1 MASVAVF
8 VGTVLST
15 FVVGVFHKPIG
26 EISARILPFLYLE
39 NIESA
44 SKKVHETVEKVET
57 VVIGSKKV
65 KSKKE
70 HVDVPVKV
78 REVGDYI
85 DSAWSDADVP
95 RLAFENIEAVLDT
108 YMDEHTA
115 EKVVNTCK
123 KLLAGYAMEAK
134 RRKQFEK
141 ARDFILVLFPDL
153 AKEIDMSLF
162 SQCAFW
168 EGKIALYR

>member
-8 VGTVLST
+8 IGTVLST

-26 EISARILPFLYLE
+26 EVSARLLPFLYLE
-39 NIESA
+39 NIEST

-57 VVIGSKKV
+57 TVIGSKKV
-65 KSKKE
+65 ESKKE
-70 HVDVPVKV
+70 HVIPVKV
-78 REVGDYI
+78 REVGDWI
-85 DSAWSDADVP
+85 DSSWNDADVP
-95 RLAFENIEAVLDT
+95 KLAFENIEAVMDT

-123 KLLAGYAMEAK
+123 KLLVSYAMAAS
-134 RRKQFEK
+134 RRKQLEK
-141 ARDFILVLFPDL
+141 VRDRLLVSFPKL

-162 SQCAFW
+162 SQCALW

>member
-1 MASVAVF
+1 MATIAAF
-8 VGTVLST
+8 IGTVLGTS
-15 FVVGVFHKPIG
+15 VVTVFHKPIC
-26 EISARILPFLYLE
+26 EITARAFPFLYLE
-39 NIESA
+39 NIEKV

-57 VVIGSKKV
+57 AVIGST
-65 KSKKE
+65 KKE
-70 HVDVPVKV
+70 QVHIPVKT
-78 REVGDYI
+78 REVGDWI

-95 RLAFENIEAVLDT
+95 KLAFENIEAVLDP

-123 KLLAGYAMEAK
+123 RLLAGYAMEAK

-141 ARDFILVLFPDL
+141 VRDFMVVSFPDL
-153 AKEIDMSLF
+153 AQEIDMSLF

>member
-1 MASVAVF
+1 MATIAAF
-8 VGTVLST
+8 IGTALGT
-15 FVVGVFHKPIG
+15 FIVFHKPIC
-26 EISARILPFLYLE
+26 EITARAFPFLYLE
-39 NIESA
+39 NIEKV

-57 VVIGSKKV
+57 VITN
-65 KSKKE
+65 KKE
-70 HVDVPVKV
+70 QVHIPVKT
-78 REVGDYI
+78 RKADDWI

-95 RLAFENIEAVLDT
+95 RLAFENIDAVLDP

-123 KLLAGYAMEAK
+123 RLLAGYAMEAK

-141 ARDFILVLFPDL
+141 VRDFMVVSFPDL
-153 AKEIDMSLF
+153 AQEIDMSLF

>member
-1 MASVAVF
+1 MASIAAF
-8 VGTVLST
+8 IGTVLGTS
-15 FVVGVFHKPIG
+15 VVTVFHKPIC
-26 EISARILPFLYLE
+26 EIGARAFPFLYLE
-39 NIESA
+39 NIEKA

-57 VVIGSKKV
+57 VITNKKV
-65 KSKKE
+65 EK
-70 HVDVPVKV
+70 HVKVPVKV
-78 REVGDYI
+78 KDVGDWI
-85 DSAWSDADVP
+85 DSTWSDADVP

-123 KLLAGYAMEAK
+123 RLLAGYAMEAK

-141 ARDFILVLFPDL
+141 VRDFMLVSFPDL
-153 AKEIDMSLF
+153 AQEIDMSLF

>member
-1 MASVAVF
+1 MASIAAF
-8 VGTVLST
+8 IGTVLGTS
-15 FVVGVFHKPIG
+15 VVTVFHKPIC
-26 EISARILPFLYLE
+26 EIGARAFPFLYLE
-39 NIESA
+39 NIEKA

-57 VVIGSKKV
+57 VITNKKV
-65 KSKKE
+65 EK
-70 HVDVPVKV
+70 HVKVPVKV
-78 REVGDYI
+78 KDVGDWI
-85 DSAWSDADVP
+85 DSTWSDADVP

-123 KLLAGYAMEAK
+123 RLLAGYAMEAK

-141 ARDFILVLFPDL
+141 VRDFMVVSFPDL
-153 AKEIDMSLF
+153 AQEIDMSLF

-168 EGKIALYR
+168 EGRIALYR

>member
-1 MASVAVF
+1 MASIAVF
-8 VGTVLST
+8 IGSVLGT
-15 FVVGVFHKPIG
+15 FVVTVFHKPLG
-26 EISARILPFLYLE
+26 EISARAFPFLYLE
-39 NIESA
+39 NIESV

-57 VVIGSKKV
+57 VITNKKV
-65 KSKKE
+65 EE
-70 HVDVPVKV
+70 HVKVPVKT
-78 REVGDYI
+78 REVGDWI

-95 RLAFENIEAVLDT
+95 RLAFENIDAVLDP

-123 KLLAGYAMEAK
+123 RLLAGYAMDAK

-141 ARDFILVLFPDL
+141 VRDFMVVSFPDL
-153 AKEIDMSLF
+153 AQEIDMSLF

>member
-57 VVIGSKKV
+57 VVIGSP
-65 KSKKE
+65 KKE
-70 HVDVPVKV
+70 RVIPVKV
-78 REVGDYI
+78 KEVGDWI
-85 DSAWSDADVP
+85 DSSWSDTDVP

-141 ARDFILVLFPDL
+141 ARDFILVSFPEL

>member
-8 VGTVLST
+8 IGTVLST

-26 EISARILPFLYLE
+26 EVSARLLPFLYLE

-57 VVIGSKKV
+57 VVIGSP
-65 KSKKE
+65 KKE
-70 HVDVPVKV
+70 RVNIPVKV
-78 REVGDYI
+78 KEVGDYI
-85 DSAWSDADVP
+85 DSSWSDAEVP
-95 RLAFENIEAVLDT
+95 RRAFENIDAVLDT
-108 YMDEHTA
+108 YMDERTA

-134 RRKQFEK
+134 RRKQLEK
-141 ARDFILVLFPDL
+141 ARDFILVLFPEL

>member
-8 VGTVLST
+8 IGTVLST
-15 FVVGVFHKPIG
+15 FVVGVFHKPIS
-26 EISARILPFLYLE
+26 EVSARILPFLYLE

-44 SKKVHETVEKVET
+44 SKKVHETVEKVEK
-57 VVIGSKKV
+57 VVGTKKVESKK
-65 KSKKE
+65 K

-95 RLAFENIEAVLDT
+95 RLAFENIESVLDT

-141 ARDFILVLFPDL
+141 ARDFIFVSFPDL

>member
-1 MASVAVF
+1 MASIAVF
-8 VGTVLST
+8 VGTVLGT
-15 FVVGVFHKPIG
+15 FVMTVFHKPIC
-26 EISARILPFLYLE
+26 EISARALPFLYLE

-57 VVIGSKKV
+57 AVIGSTKKKHVIPTKCVKV
-65 KSKKE
+65 K
-70 HVDVPVKV
+70 
-78 REVGDYI
+78 EVGDWI
-85 DSAWSDADVP
+85 DSSWSDADVP
-95 RLAFENIEAVLDT
+95 KLAFENIESVMDT

-134 RRKQFEK
+134 RRKQFEQV
-141 ARDFILVLFPDL
+141 RDLLLVLFPDL

-162 SQCAFW
+162 SQCSFW

>member
-1 MASVAVF
+1 MESVAVF
-8 VGTVLST
+8 IGSSLSS
-15 FVVGVFHKPIG
+15 FVIGVFHKPLSEIG
-26 EISARILPFLYLE
+26 ARAFPFLYLE
-39 NIESA
+39 NIESV
-44 SKKVHETVEKVET
+44 SKKVHETAEKVET
-57 VVIGSKKV
+57 TVIGSKKV

-70 HVDVPVKV
+70 HVDVQVKV

-85 DSAWSDADVP
+85 DSAWSDAEVP
-95 RLAFENIEAVLDT
+95 RRAFENIEAVLDT

-134 RRKQFEK
+134 RRKQLEK
-141 ARDFILVLFPDL
+141 ARDFIVVLFPEL

>member
-1 MASVAVF
+1 MVSVAVF
-8 VGTVLST
+8 IGTVLST

-26 EISARILPFLYLE
+26 EVSARILPFLYLE

-57 VVIGSKKV
+57 VVIGSP
-65 KSKKE
+65 KKE
-70 HVDVPVKV
+70 RVDVPVKV
-78 REVGDYI
+78 KEVGDYI
-85 DSAWSDADVP
+85 DSSWSDAEVP
-95 RLAFENIEAVLDT
+95 RRAFENIEAVLDT
-108 YMDEHTA
+108 YMDERTA

-134 RRKQFEK
+134 RRKQLEK
-141 ARDFILVLFPDL
+141 ARDFILILFPDL
-153 AKEIDMSLF
+153 AQEIDMSLF
-162 SQCAFW
+162 SQCSFW

>member
-57 VVIGSKKV
+57 VVIGSP
-65 KSKKE
+65 KKE
-70 HVDVPVKV
+70 RVIPVKV
-78 REVGDYI
+78 REVGDWI
-85 DSAWSDADVP
+85 DSSWSDTDVP

-141 ARDFILVLFPDL
+141 ARDFILVLFPEL

>member
-1 MASVAVF
+1 MATIAAF
-8 VGTVLST
+8 IGTALGT
-15 FVVGVFHKPIG
+15 FIVTVFHKPLG
-26 EISARILPFLYLE
+26 EISARALPFLYLE
-39 NIESA
+39 NIEKA

-57 VVIGSKKV
+57 AVIGST
-65 KSKKE
+65 KKE
-70 HVDVPVKV
+70 QVHIPVKTQ
-78 REVGDYI
+78 EVGDWI

-95 RLAFENIEAVLDT
+95 KLAFENIEAVLDP

-123 KLLAGYAMEAK
+123 RLLAGYAMEGK

-141 ARDFILVLFPDL
+141 VRDFMVVSFPDL
-153 AKEIDMSLF
+153 AQEIDMSLF

-168 EGKIALYR
+168 EGRIALYR

>member
-57 VVIGSKKV
+57 VVVGSP
-65 KSKKE
+65 KKE
-70 HVDVPVKV
+70 HVNIPVKV

-85 DSAWSDADVP
+85 DSSWSDTDVP
-95 RLAFENIEAVLDT
+95 KLAFQNIEAVLDT

-141 ARDFILVLFPDL
+141 ARDFILVLFPEL

>member
-1 MASVAVF
+1 MATIAAF
-8 VGTVLST
+8 IGTVLGTS
-15 FVVGVFHKPIG
+15 VVTVFHKPIC
-26 EISARILPFLYLE
+26 EIGARALPFLYLE
-39 NIESA
+39 NIEKA

-57 VVIGSKKV
+57 VITSKKV
-65 KSKKE
+65 EE
-70 HVDVPVKV
+70 HVHIPVKT
-78 REVGDYI
+78 RKADDWI

-95 RLAFENIEAVLDT
+95 KLAFENIEAVLDT

-123 KLLAGYAMEAK
+123 RLLAGYAMEAK

-141 ARDFILVLFPDL
+141 VRDFMVVSFPDL
-153 AKEIDMSLF
+153 AQEIDMSLF

>member
-1 MASVAVF
+1 MASIAVF
-8 VGTVLST
+8 VGTVLGT
-15 FVVGVFHKPIG
+15 FVVTVFHKPIG
-26 EISARILPFLYLE
+26 EISARALPFLYLE
-39 NIESA
+39 NIDKA

-57 VVIGSKKV
+57 VITNKKV
-65 KSKKE
+65 EE
-70 HVDVPVKV
+70 HVKVPVKV
-78 REVGDYI
+78 KEVGDWI

-95 RLAFENIEAVLDT
+95 RLAFENIDAVLDP

-123 KLLAGYAMEAK
+123 RLLAGYAMEAK

-141 ARDFILVLFPDL
+141 VRDFMVVSFPDL
-153 AKEIDMSLF
+153 AQEIDMSLF

>member
-1 MASVAVF
+1 
-8 VGTVLST
+8 
-15 FVVGVFHKPIG
+15 
-26 EISARILPFLYLE
+26 LE

-57 VVIGSKKV
+57 VVIGSP
-65 KSKKE
+65 KKE
-70 HVDVPVKV
+70 RVNVPVKLKV
-78 REVGDYI
+78 KEVGDWI
-85 DSAWSDADVP
+85 DSSWSDADVP
-95 RLAFENIEAVLDT
+95 KLAFENIESVMDT

-141 ARDFILVLFPDL
+141 VRDFMLVSFPDL

>member
-1 MASVAVF
+1 MASIAAF
-8 VGTVLST
+8 IGTVLGTS
-15 FVVGVFHKPIG
+15 VVTVFHKPIC
-26 EISARILPFLYLE
+26 EIGARAFPFLYLE
-39 NIESA
+39 NIEKA

-57 VVIGSKKV
+57 VITNKKV
-65 KSKKE
+65 EK
-70 HVDVPVKV
+70 HVKVPVKV
-78 REVGDYI
+78 KDVGDWI
-85 DSAWSDADVP
+85 DSTWSDADVP

-123 KLLAGYAMEAK
+123 RLLAGYAMEAK

-141 ARDFILVLFPDL
+141 VRDFMVVSFPDL
-153 AKEIDMSLF
+153 AQEIDMSLF

>member
-8 VGTVLST
+8 IGTVLST

-26 EISARILPFLYLE
+26 EVSARLLPFLYLE

-57 VVIGSKKV
+57 VVIGSP
-65 KSKKE
+65 KKE
-70 HVDVPVKV
+70 RVNIPVKV
-78 REVGDYI
+78 KEVGDYI
-85 DSAWSDADVP
+85 DSSWSDAEVP
-95 RLAFENIEAVLDT
+95 RRAFENIEAVLDT
-108 YMDEHTA
+108 YMDERTA

-134 RRKQFEK
+134 RRKQLEK
-141 ARDFILVLFPDL
+141 ARDFILILFPDL
-153 AKEIDMSLF
+153 AQEIDMSLF
-162 SQCAFW
+162 SQCSFW

>member
-1 MASVAVF
+1 MATIAAF
-8 VGTVLST
+8 IGTVLGTS
-15 FVVGVFHKPIG
+15 VVTVFHKPIC
-26 EISARILPFLYLE
+26 EITARAFPFLYLE
-39 NIESA
+39 NIEKV

-57 VVIGSKKV
+57 AVIGSTKKV
-65 KSKKE
+65 EK
-70 HVDVPVKV
+70 HVHIPVKT
-78 REVGDYI
+78 RKADDWI

-95 RLAFENIEAVLDT
+95 KLAFENIEAVMDP

-141 ARDFILVLFPDL
+141 VRDFMVVSFPDL

>member
-57 VVIGSKKV
+57 VVIGSP
-65 KSKKE
+65 KKE
-70 HVDVPVKV
+70 RVIPVKV
-78 REVGDYI
+78 REVGDWI
-85 DSAWSDADVP
+85 DSSWSDADVP

-141 ARDFILVLFPDL
+141 ARDFILVSFPDL
-153 AKEIDMSLF
+153 ANEIDISLF

>member
-1 MASVAVF
+1 MASIAVF
-8 VGTVLST
+8 IGTVLGT
-15 FVVGVFHKPIG
+15 FVVTVFHKPIG
-26 EISARILPFLYLE
+26 EISARALPFLYLE
-39 NIESA
+39 NIEKA

-57 VVIGSKKV
+57 VITN
-65 KSKKE
+65 KKE
-70 HVDVPVKV
+70 HVIPTKCVKV
-78 REVGDYI
+78 KEVGDWI

-95 RLAFENIEAVLDT
+95 KLAFENIDAVLDP

-123 KLLAGYAMEAK
+123 RLLAGYAMEAK

-141 ARDFILVLFPDL
+141 VRDFMVVSFPDL
-153 AKEIDMSLF
+153 AQEIDMSLF

>member
-1 MASVAVF
+1 MASIITLLGTAF
-8 VGTVLST
+8 GVGFASI
-15 FVVGVFHKPIG
+15 FHKPIG
-26 EISARILPFLYLE
+26 EISARAFPFLYLE
-39 NIESA
+39 NIEKA

-57 VVIGSKKV
+57 VVIGA
-65 KSKKE
+65 KKE
-70 HVDVPVKV
+70 KHVDEVPVKT
-78 REVGDYI
+78 REVGGDYM
-85 DSAWSDADVP
+85 DSAWNDADVP
-95 RLAFENIEAVLDT
+95 RLAFENIESVLDT

-123 KLLAGYAMEAK
+123 RLLEGYAMESK

-141 ARDFILVLFPDL
+141 VRDFMLVSFPDK
-153 AKEIDMSLF
+153 AKDIDMSLF

>member
-57 VVIGSKKV
+57 VVVGS
-65 KSKKE
+65 SKKE
-70 HVDVPVKV
+70 RVNIPVKV

-85 DSAWSDADVP
+85 DSSWSDAEVP
-95 RLAFENIEAVLDT
+95 RRAFENIEAVLDT
-108 YMDEHTA
+108 YMDERTA

-141 ARDFILVLFPDL
+141 ARDFILVLFPEL

>member
-8 VGTVLST
+8 IGTVLST

-26 EISARILPFLYLE
+26 EVSARLLPFLYLE

-44 SKKVHETVEKVET
+44 SKKVHETVEKVEK
-57 VVIGSKKV
+57 VVGTKKVESKK
-65 KSKKE
+65 K
-70 HVDVPVKV
+70 HVIPVKV

-85 DSAWSDADVP
+85 DSSWSDAEVP
-95 RLAFENIEAVLDT
+95 RRAFENIDAVLDT
-108 YMDEHTA
+108 YMDERTA

-134 RRKQFEK
+134 RRKQLEK
-141 ARDFILVLFPDL
+141 ARDFILVLFPEL

>member
-1 MASVAVF
+1 MATIAAFIGTALGTSVV
-8 VGTVLST
+8 T
-15 FVVGVFHKPIG
+15 VFHKPIC
-26 EISARILPFLYLE
+26 EIGARALPFLYLE
-39 NIESA
+39 NIEKA

-57 VVIGSKKV
+57 VITN
-65 KSKKE
+65 KKE
-70 HVDVPVKV
+70 QVHIPVKT
-78 REVGDYI
+78 REVGDWI

-95 RLAFENIEAVLDT
+95 KLAFENIEAVLDP

-123 KLLAGYAMEAK
+123 RLLAGYAMEAK

-141 ARDFILVLFPDL
+141 VRDFMVVSFPDL
-153 AKEIDMSLF
+153 AQEIDMSLF

>member
-1 MASVAVF
+1 MASIAVF
-8 VGTVLST
+8 IGSVLGT
-15 FVVGVFHKPIG
+15 FVVTVFHKPLG
-26 EISARILPFLYLE
+26 EISARAFPFLYLE
-39 NIESA
+39 NIESV

-57 VVIGSKKV
+57 VITNKKV
-65 KSKKE
+65 EK
-70 HVDVPVKV
+70 HVKVPVKT
-78 REVGDYI
+78 RKADDWI

-115 EKVVNTCK
+115 EKVANTCK
-123 KLLAGYAMEAK
+123 RLLAGYAMEGK

-141 ARDFILVLFPDL
+141 VRDFMVISFPDM
-153 AKEIDMSLF
+153 ANEIDTSLF

-168 EGKIALYR
+168 EGRIALYR

>member
-1 MASVAVF
+1 MASIAAF
-8 VGTVLST
+8 IGTVLGTS
-15 FVVGVFHKPIG
+15 VVTVFHKPIC
-26 EISARILPFLYLE
+26 EIGARAFPFLYLE
-39 NIESA
+39 NIEKA

-57 VVIGSKKV
+57 VITNKKV
-65 KSKKE
+65 EK
-70 HVDVPVKV
+70 HVKVPVKV
-78 REVGDYI
+78 KDVGDWI
-85 DSAWSDADVP
+85 DSTWSDADVP

-123 KLLAGYAMEAK
+123 RLLVGYAMEAK

-141 ARDFILVLFPDL
+141 VRDFMVVSFPDL
-153 AKEIDMSLF
+153 AQEIDMSLF

>member
-1 MASVAVF
+1 MATIAAF
-8 VGTVLST
+8 IGTALGTLIVT
-15 FVVGVFHKPIG
+15 VFHKPLG
-26 EISARILPFLYLE
+26 EITARALPFLYLE
-39 NIESA
+39 NIEKA

-57 VVIGSKKV
+57 VITNKKV
-65 KSKKE
+65 EK
-70 HVDVPVKV
+70 HVKVPVKV
-78 REVGDYI
+78 KEVGDWI

-95 RLAFENIEAVLDT
+95 RLAFENIDAVLDP

-141 ARDFILVLFPDL
+141 VRDFMVVSFPDL
-153 AKEIDMSLF
+153 AQEIDMSLF

>member
-1 MASVAVF
+1 MATIAAF
-8 VGTVLST
+8 IGTALGT
-15 FVVGVFHKPIG
+15 FIVFHKPLCEIG
-26 EISARILPFLYLE
+26 ARAFPFLYLE
-39 NIESA
+39 NIESV

-57 VVIGSKKV
+57 VITSKKV
-65 KSKKE
+65 EK
-70 HVDVPVKV
+70 HVKVPVKV
-78 REVGDYI
+78 KEVGDWI

-95 RLAFENIEAVLDT
+95 KLAFENIEAVMDP

-141 ARDFILVLFPDL
+141 GRDFMVVSFPDL
-153 AKEIDMSLF
+153 AQEIDMSLF

-168 EGKIALYR
+168 EGRIALYR

>member
-15 FVVGVFHKPIG
+15 FVVGVFHKPIS

-57 VVIGSKKV
+57 VVVGSP
-65 KSKKE
+65 KKE
-70 HVDVPVKV
+70 RVIPVKV

-85 DSAWSDADVP
+85 DSAWSDTDVP

>member
-1 MASVAVF
+1 MATIAAF
-8 VGTVLST
+8 IGTVLGTS
-15 FVVGVFHKPIG
+15 VVTVFHKPIC
-26 EISARILPFLYLE
+26 EIGARAFPFLYLE
-39 NIESA
+39 NIEKA
-44 SKKVHETVEKVET
+44 SKKVHETVITNKKVE
-57 VVIGSKKV
+57 KHV
-65 KSKKE
+65 K
-70 HVDVPVKV
+70 VPVKV
-78 REVGDYI
+78 KEVGDWI

-95 RLAFENIEAVLDT
+95 RLAFENIEAVMDP

-123 KLLAGYAMEAK
+123 RLLAGYAMEAK

-141 ARDFILVLFPDL
+141 VRDFMVVSFPDL
-153 AKEIDMSLF
+153 AQEIDMSLF